1 MVIALLALLTLVSC
15 EQKVSR
21 AKTDEPV
28 VKNVVFLIG
37 DGMGL
42 AQVSK
47 AMQLRDEPLN
57 LEKAN
62 YIGLIKTTT
71 AKEVITDSAASA
83 TSFAIGF
90 KTVNGAIG
98 VDANGN
104 SKKTILETL
113 AADGYAT
120 GLIAT
125 SGITH
130 ATPASY
136 YAHVS
141 ARQNYYAI
149 AEQLVDAP
157 VTLFIGG
164 SEDHFDNRRNQKN
177 GKPDDRNL
185 VQEMQSRGVTL
196 IKDLSALKNA
206 SGRVGY
212 FTADE
217 QPKSIQD
224 GRSNYLPQSIKP
236 SIEFLQKQSDK
247 GFFMMV
253 EGSQID
259 WGGHANDLDY
269 TMSELYEF
277 DQAVGAAMKFA
288 DEDGDTLVLITA
300 HGIFA
305 KIICAPSILAK
316 PVNGEAI
323 SCLTASDEINNTRA
337 NSRPNKLGHPIFN
350 HFARTHTA
358 RHKSAER
365 DSGINVTPRYRPNTV
380 SHSHNRQAKS
390 GGNTCMPHLCASQ
403 HSCTAPKYN

>member
-300 HGIFA
+300 DHETGGLTLPTSDIKA
-305 KIICAPSILAK
+305 LK
-316 PVNGEAI
+316 PYSKAGHAFSTIGHTSAMVPVYAYGKGAEKFSGVYENTAI
-323 SCLTASDEINNTRA
+323 YH
-337 NSRPNKLGHPIFN
+337 KLLEVLG
-350 HFARTHTA
+350 
-358 RHKSAER
+358 K
-365 DSGINVTPRYRPNTV
+365 
-380 SHSHNRQAKS
+380 Q
-390 GGNTCMPHLCASQ
+390 
-403 HSCTAPKYN
+403 